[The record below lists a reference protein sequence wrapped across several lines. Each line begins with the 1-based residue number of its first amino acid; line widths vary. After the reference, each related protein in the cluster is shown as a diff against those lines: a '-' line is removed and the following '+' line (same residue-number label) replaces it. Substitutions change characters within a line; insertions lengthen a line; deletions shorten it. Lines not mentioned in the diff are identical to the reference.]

1 MKFLKD
7 KINNPIDILYI
18 MGFLFGFLLPISTK
32 LSNISLIGF
41 CTIVATFFVFKRVSF
56 LKNNLKGLKFSAIF
70 LLVPCVISVF
80 VLGEIGI
87 PLKVLGNRIT
97 FALLPLTF
105 LFLSLNQLKEVKV
118 FALNGLVWG
127 SAITSVVLLVNNF
140 SKYYAT
146 RPFLTLDSDFFNFY
160 YTGHGFV
167 GLIDIHPSYY
177 GMYLLLASAF
187 ILFKKRSKIRIMEV
201 LIFVVFTLT
210 IFFLSSRI
218 ILFLYFFMLTSFL
231 FVKGSK
237 VFKNRFKT
245 ILALGIFTVGLSIF
259 LYKTL
264 KDTYLFQTL
273 TKEVAWELSYN
284 VGQKYNSNT
293 IGDSR
298 VARWKS
304 ALGLI
309 VERPILGYGVGKE
322 KDFLEESYRQN
333 NMMVAAESRYDSHNQ
348 FLGYT
353 IEGGI
358 VNLVLFL
365 FIIFSSVYFIVKSRD
380 LIAMFFILN
389 VAAICLFENYFNRN
403 AGITFFA
410 FYGTVFLY
418 ISILTNKKEKL
429 GYGNK
434 KVT

>member
-7 KINNPIDILYI
+7 KINSPIDFLNIT
-18 MGFLFGFLLPISTK
+18 GFLFGFLLPISTK
-32 LSNISLIGF
+32 LSNISLIVF
-41 CTIVATFFVFKRVSF
+41 CAIVATLFVLKRVSF
-56 LKNNLKGLKFSAIF
+56 LRNNLEGLKFSAII
-70 LLVPCVISVF
+70 LLIPCVISVF
-80 VLGEIGI
+80 VLGEIGT
-87 PLKVLGNRIT
+87 PLKVLGNRMT

-105 LFLSLNQLKEVKV
+105 LFLSLNQLKAVKV

-127 SAITSVVLLVNNF
+127 LAISSVVLLTNNF
-140 SKYYAT
+140 NKYYAT
-146 RPFLTLDSDFFNFY
+146 RPFLSFDSDFFNFY
-160 YTGHGFV
+160 HTGREFV
-167 GLIDIHPSYY
+167 NLIDLHPSYY
-177 GMYLLLASAF
+177 GMYMLLALAF
-187 ILFKKRSKIRIMEV
+187 ILFKKRPKIGISEI
-201 LIFVVFTLT
+201 LLFSIFTLT

-231 FVKGSK
+231 FVKGYAFFKSK
-237 VFKNRFKT
+237 LKAM
-245 ILALGIFTVGLSIF
+245 LALGVFTALLSIF
-259 LYKTL
+259 LYNTL
-264 KDTYLFQTL
+264 KETYLFQTL

-293 IGDSR
+293 VGDSR

-304 ALGLI
+304 ALELI
-309 VERPILGYGVGKE
+309 AERPFFGYGVGKE

-333 NMMVAAESRYDSHNQ
+333 NMMIAAKNRYDSHNQ

-358 VNLVLFL
+358 INLLLFL
-365 FIIFSSVYFIVKSRD
+365 FIIFSSIFFIVKSRD

-389 VAAICLFENYFNRN
+389 VVAICFFENYFNRN

-418 ISILTNKKEKL
+418 ISILTNNKEKF
-429 GYGNK
+429 GYVSK
-434 KVT
+434 EVT